1 MLCEHCKTE
10 IDTRTIR
17 QNSSMHKW
25 FKEVSDMF
33 NEHGIDMRTFIREGI
48 DIPFTPETIK
58 SHLWKPIQEAYM
70 QEKSTTRLKRKDVSA
85 VYDILNKVIA
95 ERTGLHIPFPSLEV
109 LTQNEYASNIKSTS

>member
-1 MLCEHCKTE
+1 
-10 IDTRTIR
+10 
-17 QNSSMHKW
+17 MHKW